1 MLRIDNV
8 KTEPGASV
16 EELRVLAANALRV
29 RADAVEELRVLR
41 RSVDARDGV
50 YFVWSLAVSVRGNEA
65 DVLRRGGKNVSRY
78 APVSYAPPAPLAA
91 VPAERPV
98 IVGAGPAGLFCALL
112 LAECG
117 ARPIVLERGK
127 AVEERAR
134 DVERFWQTGA
144 LDAESNVQFGEGGAG
159 AFSDGKLNTG
169 TKDPRHAY
177 ILERLVEYG
186 APPDILVDAKP
197 HVGTDRLYTVLQN
210 LRRKLLSLGA
220 EVRFAHRL
228 TGLKTQNG
236 AVRAVRV
243 ASPEGAYTLET
254 QRLALAP
261 GHSARD
267 VFRLLRALDVPMEPK
282 PFAVGVRIE
291 HAQNAIDAAQY
302 KAAAGNPALPPSS
315 YKLAYHTRDGRGVF
329 SFCVCPGGEVVASA
343 SEEGGAVTNGMSR
356 FARDGANINGG
367 LLVSVTPED
376 FGGAAAAGDPLSG
389 DPLAGVAFQRE
400 LEEAAFRAGGGGYA
414 APAQT
419 VGDFLA
425 GRPSTRGGGVTPTYR
440 PGVRWGDLR
449 ACLPD
454 FICDALAEALPELDR
469 KLHGF
474 AAPDAVLTAV
484 ESRSSSP
491 VRILRDETYQS
502 ALRGLYPCGEGAG
515 WAGGIM
521 SAAADG
527 MRVAESILE
536 SIRKEYRNE

>member
-8 KTEPGASV
+8 KTEPGAG
-16 EELRVLAANALRV
+16 EEALRTLASRALRV
-29 RADAVEELRVLR
+29 EKSAIEELRVLR

-50 YFVWSLAVSVRGNEA
+50 RFVWSLAAEVRNESA
-65 DVLRRGGKNVSRY
+65 VLRRCKSKNVSRY
-78 APVSYAPPAPLAA
+78 EPVVYALPAPLAQA
-91 VPAERPV
+91 PEIRPV
-98 IVGAGPAGLFCALL
+98 IVGAGPAGLFCALV
-112 LAECG
+112 LAQCG
-117 ARPIVLERGK
+117 AKPIVLERGK

-177 ILERLVEYG
+177 ILERFAEYG
-186 APPDILVDAKP
+186 ASPDILIDAKP
-197 HVGTDRLYTVLQN
+197 HVGTDRLFVVLQN
-210 LRRKLLSLGA
+210 LRRELIARGA
-220 EVRFAHRL
+220 EVRFGHRF
-228 TGLKTQNG
+228 TGIETENG
-236 AVRAVRV
+236 AIRAARV
-243 ASPEGAYTLET
+243 ASQEGEYVLPARHLV
-254 QRLALAP
+254 LAP

-267 VFRLLRALDVPMEPK
+267 TFELLRTLGVPMEAK

-291 HAQNAIDAAQY
+291 HKQSAVDTAQY
-302 KAAAGNPALPPSS
+302 KEEAGNPALPPTS
-315 YKLAYHTRDGRGVF
+315 YKLAYHTRGGRGVF
-329 SFCVCPGGEVVASA
+329 SFCVCPGGQVVASA
-343 SEEGGAVTNGMSR
+343 SENNRVVTNGMSR
-356 FARDGANINGG
+356 CARDGENINGG

-376 FGGAAAAGDPLSG
+376 FGGAAS
-389 DPLAGVAFQRE
+389 DPLAGVAFQRR
-400 LEEAAFRAGGGGYA
+400 LEEDAFRAGGGGYT

-425 GRPSTRGGGVTPTYR
+425 GRPSTGEGGVAPTYR
-440 PGVRWGDLR
+440 PGVKWGDLR
-449 ACLPD
+449 SCLPD
-454 FICDALAEALPELDR
+454 FICDALAEALPELDQ

-491 VRILRDETYQS
+491 VRLARDETYQS

-527 MRVAESILE
+527 MRVAEIILTQLK
-536 SIRKEYRNE
+536 SGGNEHG

>member
-16 EELRVLAANALRV
+16 EELRALAADTLRV

-41 RSVDARDGV
+41 RSVDARGGV
-50 YFVWSLAVSVRGNEA
+50 CFVWSLAVAVRGEA
-65 DVLRRGGKNVSRY
+65 DVLRRRKKNVSRY
-78 APVSYAPPAPLAA
+78 APVSYAPPAPLASA
-91 VPAERPV
+91 PRERPV
-98 IVGAGPAGLFCALL
+98 VVGAGPAGLFCALV
-112 LAECG
+112 LAKCG
-117 ARPIVLERGK
+117 ARPILLERGK
-127 AVEERAR
+127 AVEERTR

-144 LDAESNVQFGEGGAG
+144 LDTESNVQFGEGGAG

-169 TKDPRHAY
+169 TKDPRHSY
-177 ILERLVEYG
+177 ILERFVEYG
-186 APPDILVDAKP
+186 APADILIDAKP

-210 LRRKLLSLGA
+210 LRRELLSLGA
-220 EVRFAHRL
+220 EVRFGHRL
-228 TGLKTQNG
+228 TGFKTQNG
-236 AVRAVRV
+236 AVRGVRA
-243 ASPEGAYTLET
+243 ASPEGAYTLDT
-254 QRLALAP
+254 GRLVLAP

-267 VFRLLRALDVPMEPK
+267 VFMLLHALNVPMEPK

-291 HAQNAIDAAQY
+291 HAQSAIDAARY
-302 KAAAGNPALPPSS
+302 REAAGNPALPPSS

-329 SFCVCPGGEVVASA
+329 SFCVCPGGQVVASA
-343 SEEGGAVTNGMSR
+343 SEEGGVVTNGMSR
-356 FARDGANINGG
+356 FKRDGANINGG

-376 FGGAAAAGDPLSG
+376 FSGAAAGDPLPG
-389 DPLAGVAFQRE
+389 DPLAGVAFQRR
-400 LEEAAFRAGGGGYA
+400 LEEAAFRAGGGGYI

-425 GRPSTRGGGVTPTYR
+425 GRPSAAGGVVLPTYR

-527 MRVAESILE
+527 IRIAESILE
-536 SIRKEYRNE
+536 GYRNE

>member
-8 KTEPGASV
+8 KTEPGASQ
-16 EELRVLAANALRV
+16 ETLRALAAAALRV
-29 RADAVEELRVLR
+29 APDAVRELRVLR
-41 RSVDARDGV
+41 RSVDARGGV
-50 YFVWSLAVSVRGNEA
+50 AFVWSLAVTVRNEA
-65 DVLRRGGKNVSRY
+65 DVLRRRRKNVSRY
-78 APVSYAPPAPLAA
+78 VPVSYAPPAPLISA
-91 VPAERPV
+91 PSQRPGV
-98 IVGAGPAGLFCALL
+98 VGAGPAGLFCALL
-112 LAECG
+112 LARSG

-127 AVEERAR
+127 AVEERTR

-144 LDAESNVQFGEGGAG
+144 LDTESNVQFGEGGAG
-159 AFSDGKLNTG
+159 AFSDGKLSTG
-169 TKDPRHAY
+169 TRDPRHAY
-177 ILERLVEYG
+177 ILERFVEYG
-186 APPDILVDAKP
+186 ASPDILADAKP

-210 LRRKLLSLGA
+210 LRRELLSLGA
-220 EVRFAHRL
+220 EVRFGHRL
-228 TGLKTQNG
+228 TGVKTENG
-236 AVRAVRV
+236 AVRALRV
-243 ASPEGAYTLET
+243 ASPEGAYTLDT
-254 QRLALAP
+254 GRLALAP

-267 VFRLLRALDVPMEPK
+267 TFALLRALGVPMEPK

-291 HAQNAIDAAQY
+291 HAQSAIDAAQY
-302 KAAAGNPALPPSS
+302 AEAAGNPALPPAS
-315 YKLAYHTRDGRGVF
+315 YKLAYHTRGGRGVF
-329 SFCVCPGGEVVASA
+329 SFCVCPGGQVVAGA
-343 SEEGGAVTNGMSR
+343 SEEGSVVTNGMSTY
-356 FARDGANINGG
+356 ARDGTNINGG

-376 FGGAAAAGDPLSG
+376 FGGAAG
-389 DPLAGVAFQRE
+389 DPLAGVAFQRR

-425 GRPSTRGGGVTPTYR
+425 GRPSTADGDVAPTYR

-454 FICDALAEALPELDR
+454 FVCDALAEALPELDR

-474 AAPDAVLTAV
+474 AAPEAVLTAV

-491 VRILRDETYQS
+491 VRIARDETYQS

-527 MRVAESILE
+527 MRVAESIL
-536 SIRKEYRNE
+536 SVLKLGGLSK